1 MAENN
6 PTCNTTGD
14 TIVELLHS
22 LQVLWTK
29 RNTQELQERAREGF
43 TGLAEPLSDLLDLL
57 AACNDGK
64 GKGNS
69 LGYVIA
75 SEFQEWIKERPL
87 LQQTGLWLKKL
98 QARVFG
104 LISTGRTNAVDPLIE
119 IYQLK
124 NADRD
129 FLLGHVS
136 NIYLSGKYKEAAT
149 LSTKLNLQLD
159 LDLEKMCT
167 PLYLLNKVDLMEA
180 YVSEYPE
187 LQRRLIE
194 MLDQWSVPD
203 FDLTDV
209 ARQYRDIPH
218 IRQDMFNQKILSKLV
233 FRLLDQYH
241 LEPALCPNVVN
252 LRHIGTLKY
261 LFFKRFVEKS
271 MTQENWSDHVQST
284 VGQNQFLQ
292 EQLIKLLYK
301 HTDLET
307 VARWALRY
315 NLPKDSL
322 PYGVAEMLEN
332 LHLQERLDIEEKRPD
347 DLEERKRIYYQLPI
361 PRENIHFLCSL
372 DDLIDCK
379 RAVLK
384 PGQVVG
390 IDMEWRPSFGTL
402 EKSQVSLI
410 QIAVKEHVF
419 LLDLLQLPN
428 EVAGGAN
435 ELANFITAVFTDPA
449 ITKLGYGMAGDLNSL
464 APAHPSFKDLNKDV
478 KGMLD
483 LLAVHKLIQKCHS
496 GRQESARTI
505 DALPELPSSSNGRYT
520 QPEKGLSLLVQHVL
534 GKPVDK
540 TQQLSDWEKR
550 PLREEQILYA
560 ACDAYCLLEVYEALC
575 SDPARHGLS
584 INLADCLTGS
594 QTLKPKQKTEKT
606 LKSKKSKHGVQPTAT
621 DLPPQVSAQ
630 QFRVVCDN
638 MLQGLGRYL
647 RCLGVDVRLL
657 ENDDDHR
664 KAAEVARQEGRVILT
679 CGLPYQTL
687 RSQVGEGK
695 CFLVNGEVKA
705 KEQAISVLKHF
716 NIRVALS
723 DVFSRCQ
730 VCNCNKYLKISN
742 PKMRRLM
749 ALEGLLPPETGADL
763 ENPKSDPAG
772 GPFTDT
778 PSSSASESNSSS
790 SGGLAYSPNCQWAEE
805 QCLSPDSL
813 ELENGATL
821 QISAIPV
828 GLMDKVD
835 LFYCCSQCGKVFWE
849 GTHFQRVVSQ
859 FEEVLHDL
867 DGKGFY
873 EMHATEPNL

>member
-1 MAENN
+1 M
-6 PTCNTTGD
+6 
-14 TIVELLHS
+14 
-22 LQVLWTK
+22 
-29 RNTQELQERAREGF
+29 QELQERAREGF
-43 TGLAEPLSDLLDLL
+43 AGLTEPLSDLLDLL
-57 AACNDGK
+57 AVCNDGK
-64 GKGNS
+64 GKVNS
-69 LGYVIA
+69 LGYFIA
-75 SEFQEWIKERPL
+75 SEFQEWKKERPL
-87 LQQTGLWLKKL
+87 VQQTGLKKL

-104 LISTGRTNAVDPLIE
+104 LILAGQTTAVDPLIE
-119 IYQLK
+119 IFHLK
-124 NADRD
+124 KADRD

-136 NIYLSGKYKEAAT
+136 NIYLSGKYKEAAV

-187 LQRRLIE
+187 LQRRLLE
-194 MLDQWSVPD
+194 MLDQWSAPN

-209 ARQYRDIPH
+209 ARQYHDIPH
-218 IRQDMFNQKILSKLV
+218 KRQDMLNQKTLSKLV

-241 LEPALCPNVVN
+241 LQPALCPNVVN

-261 LFFKRFVEKS
+261 LFYKRFVEKS

-284 VGQNQFLQ
+284 VGQNQFLH
-292 EQLIKLLYK
+292 EQLMKLLYK

-307 VARWALRY
+307 VARWALHY

-332 LHLQERLDIEEKRPD
+332 LHLHERLDMEEKRPD

-372 DDLIDCK
+372 EELIDCK
-379 RAVLK
+379 REVLK

-390 IDMEWRPSFGTL
+390 VDMEWRPSFGAL
-402 EKSQVSLI
+402 EQSQVSLI

-428 EVAGGAN
+428 EVAGSAS
-435 ELANFITAVFTDPA
+435 EFASFITAVFTDPA
-449 ITKLGYGMAGDLNSL
+449 ITKLGYGMAGDLKSL
-464 APAHPSFKDLNKDV
+464 APAHFSFKDLNKDV

-483 LLAVHKLIQKCHS
+483 LLAVHKMIQKCHS
-496 GRQESARTI
+496 GRRESARTV
-505 DALPELPSSSNGRYT
+505 DAMPELPSSSIGGYK

-534 GKPVDK
+534 GKPLDK

-560 ACDAYCLLEVYEALC
+560 ACDAYCLLDVYGALC

-584 INLADCLTGS
+584 INLADCLDGS
-594 QTLKPKQKTEKT
+594 QILKPKQKTEKT
-606 LKSKKSKHGVQPTAT
+606 FKSKKPKHGVQPTAPE
-621 DLPPQVSAQ
+621 PPPPVSPQ
-630 QFRVVCDN
+630 EFSVVCDN

-664 KAAEVARQEGRVILT
+664 KAAEMARQEGRVILT

-742 PKMRRLM
+742 QKMRRLM
-749 ALEGLLPPETGADL
+749 ALQGLLPPEIGADL
-763 ENPKSDPAG
+763 ENPSCDPAG
-772 GPFTDT
+772 GPLTDT
-778 PSSSASESNSSS
+778 LSSAQETNSSA
-790 SGGLAYSPNCQWAEE
+790 SGGLAHNPNCQWVEE
-805 QCLSPDSL
+805 LGLSPDTL
-813 ELENGATL
+813 ELESGATL
-821 QISAIPV
+821 QIAAIPL

-859 FEEVLHDL
+859 FEEVLHNIN
-867 DGKGFY
+867 GKGFY